1 MKKLNEMSEIEMK
14 LSTAFY
20 SQTDRQKKRINQELE
35 QYSRI
40 YTAIKSLLFKVN
52 YRLELRM
59 DFEIK
64 KKGKNVKA
72 KEFVK
77 EIKKIYK
84 EAKVV
89 LKKS

>member
-72 KEFVK
+72 KD
-77 EIKKIYK
+77 I
-84 EAKVV
+84 
-89 LKKS
+89 